1 MSNEVT
7 VIEQNPNDTAMYL
20 MTKAEVDTQ
29 IATAHAFP
37 RSLKTFMD
45 EALSMAT
52 ISEDIAQSCT
62 YAMPRGG
69 KPIEGPSVRLA
80 EIVTSAYGNARAG
93 ARVIDNDG
101 KTVTAQGIFHD
112 LQKNVCITVEV
123 KRSIMQHEWA
133 NGAKTGRMIKMND
146 DMQVVIGNAAC
157 AIAFRNA
164 VFKGVPAAL
173 VTSIYDQVKQ
183 VAKGTAQTL
192 VERRTKAVEWF
203 TEQGIKPAQICKSLS
218 IKKVEDIDLD
228 KLSMLSG
235 MRSAV
240 KNGESTLKELFEAE
254 AEQKEKKKPALTPEQ
269 LTEAIQSIAM
279 DNVPVSSITDEFEVT
294 PEQLKQLTDAV
305 G

>member
-7 VIEQNPNDTAMYL
+7 VIEHNPNDTAMYL

-62 YAMPRGG
+62 YVMPRGG

-123 KRSIMQHEWA
+123 RRSIMQHEWA

-192 VERRTKAVEWF
+192 VERRTKAVDWF
-203 TEQGIKPAQICKSLS
+203 TEQGIKPAQICKSLG
-218 IKKVEDIDLD
+218 IKKIEDIDLD

-240 KNGESTLKELFEAE
+240 KNGESTLKELFDASE
-254 AEQKEKKKPALTPEQ
+254 EQKEKKKPALTPEQ

-279 DNVPVSSITDEFEVT
+279 DNVPVSSITDEFDVT